1 LTTRNLAY
9 ERTSTGWSASVPAL
23 PGVGV
28 AGATHDE
35 TEQLIAEAIAMHL
48 EGLAEDGLPI
58 PQPESVDIGHVEL
71 PRPA

>member
-1 LTTRNLAY
+1 
-9 ERTSTGWSASVPAL
+9 
-23 PGVGV
+23 VGV